1 MNEENPLIVGELK
14 ILRSRSDETV
24 KDLLI
29 EICKKYYVDR
39 RDTDNEHIYF
49 EIYNKR
55 EFSKYS
61 SPVNPD
67 CFKDCEVW

>member
-1 MNEENPLIVGELK
+1 MNEENPIIVGELK
-14 ILRSRSDETV
+14 IRRSRSDEMV

-29 EICKKYYVDR
+29 EICKKYYVGR
-39 RDTDNEHIYF
+39 RDTDDEHIYF

-61 SPVNPD
+61 SPVNSD
-67 CFKDCEVW
+67 GLINEG